1 MDKRAKCIILICP
14 TKNWGGIEKNVQLR
28 AAYFGK
34 KGYQVIVILLTN
46 TFENKFLNLP
56 NVTVKTINSR
66 GGDLNIFV
74 ILNYIKIFKKYKP
87 ITVFAALKKDWWLVS
102 LSAYITKVPHKIL
115 YLGNIRKIRNSLK
128 YKLVFKVFKAKVL
141 VNSNSLKSYL
151 LSSSS
156 FFNEQNLFRIYNGIN
171 LPKKP
176 EASLKLPPHLEV
188 PKDAFIVGCAGWLN
202 YRKGFDLLPEIVR
215 NISAN
220 IHIVHVGSGGLD
232 LDAEELLSKNSDV
245 KNRIHF
251 LGYQN
256 NMGAFFQRI
265 DMFLLCSRE
274 EGMANVLLECL
285 GHGKPIVSTKVP
297 GSEELLDNGEYGILT
312 TIEDTK
318 AMAKGIN
325 AINAKTITFSPENLK
340 SRIVTTFSFDKMM
353 TKTEKLFLTNN
364 L

>member
-1 MDKRAKCIILICP
+1 MDKKAKCILLICP

-28 AAYFGK
+28 ATYFGR
-34 KGYQVIVILLTN
+34 KGYHVVVVLLKN
-46 TFENKFLNLP
+46 TFENKFINLP
-56 NVTVKTINSR
+56 NVTTKTINSR

-74 ILNYIKIFKKYKP
+74 VLNYIKIFRKFKP

-102 LSAYITKVPHKIL
+102 LSAYITKIPHKIL

-151 LSSSS
+151 LNSSS
-156 FFNEQNLFRIYNGIN
+156 FFNEHNLYKIYNGIH
-171 LPKKP
+171 LPTKS
-176 EASLKLPPHLEV
+176 EAPLKLSPHLEI
-188 PKDAFIVGCAGWLN
+188 PEDAFIVGCAGWLN

-215 NISAN
+215 NTANN
-220 IHIVHVGSGGLD
+220 IHIIHVGSGGLD
-232 LDAEELLSKNSDV
+232 LNADELLNNNNDV

-256 NMGAFFQRI
+256 NMNAFFQRI

-297 GSEELLDNGEYGILT
+297 GSEELLNDGQYGILT
-312 TIEDTK
+312 EIEDTK
-318 AMAKGIN
+318 AMADGIN
-325 AINAKTITFSPENLK
+325 AISSHKISFSKEELK
-340 SRIVTTFSFDKMM
+340 SRIIDIFSFEKMM
-353 TKTEKLFLTNN
+353 KKTEKLFLTNS